1 MLKWYWGMAI
11 RNMHC
16 VEESTAGVIYN
27 KADFWGLVGDCK
39 KKDINAAPVPG
50 GKGSENNV
58 YERVYVYTK
67 SSKYH
72 NMTSMLQNSVPWKAL
87 IP

>member
-16 VEESTAGVIYN
+16 IEESNAGAIYN
-27 KADFWGLVGDCK
+27 KADFWGLVGDMK
-39 KKDINAAPVPG
+39 KKDVNDAPSPDS
-50 GKGSENNV
+50 KGNS

-72 NMTSMLQNSVPWKAL
+72 NMTSML
-87 IP
+87 